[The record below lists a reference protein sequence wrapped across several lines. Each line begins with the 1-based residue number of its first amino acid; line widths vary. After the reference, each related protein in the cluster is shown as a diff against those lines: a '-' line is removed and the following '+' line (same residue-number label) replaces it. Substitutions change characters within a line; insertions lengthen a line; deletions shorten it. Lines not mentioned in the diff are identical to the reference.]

1 MERYT
6 HLYIVGSE
14 EELEGTLKLFGMNQ
28 GGGYLQSSKGATYKG
43 EGRVPGNRKGWVV
56 K

>member
-6 HLYIVGSE
+6 HLYIVGSQ

-28 GGGYLQSSKGATYKG
+28 GGINKGATYKG
-43 EGRVPGNRKGWVV
+43 EGRVPGNPKGWVV